1 MKRNFLVGSVLCAAV
16 TVGAAAQSSA
26 PSGQTSDQ
34 KQNTRNQPMTLTGC
48 LQAAGSAATAGTS
61 GSATKAPSTAD
72 NFILAN
78 ATAGAIGGTTTAGAI
93 GGTTTAGAM
102 APPGSRPVASTGTNP
117 SATAAGSPSAS
128 TADAA
133 QYKLSGGDKDQLRRY
148 VDSKVEITGKI
159 EGPAEA
165 RTAPA
170 GASSGAASTGPRTPE
185 TKTGQTLHIDSVHQL
200 APNCSM

>member
-34 KQNTRNQPMTLTGC
+34 KQNTRNQTMTLTGC
-48 LQAAGSAATAGTS
+48 LQAAGSAATTGTS

-72 NFILAN
+72 NFILAK
-78 ATAGAIGGTTTAGAI
+78 ATAGAI

-102 APPGSRPVASTGTNP
+102 APPDSRPVASTGTNP

-133 QYKLSGGDKDQLRRY
+133 QYTLSGGDKDQLRRY

-159 EGPAEA
+159 EGPEEA
-165 RTAPA
+165 RTPAA
-170 GASSGAASTGPRTPE
+170 GASSSDTASTGPRTPE
-185 TKTGQTLHIDSVHQL
+185 NKTGQTLHIDSVRQL
-200 APNCSM
+200 APSCSV

>member
-16 TVGAAAQSSA
+16 TVGAAAQSPA

-34 KQNTRNQPMTLTGC
+34 KQNTRSQTMTLTGC
-48 LQAAGSAATAGTS
+48 LQAAGSAATTGTS

-72 NFILAN
+72 NFILAK
-78 ATAGAIGGTTTAGAI
+78 ATGGAI

-102 APPGSRPVASTGTNP
+102 APPDSRPVASTGTNP
-117 SATAAGSPSAS
+117 SATAAGSPRAS

-133 QYKLSGGDKDQLRRY
+133 QYKLSGGDKAQLRGY

-159 EGPAEA
+159 EG
-165 RTAPA
+165 
-170 GASSGAASTGPRTPE
+170 STSPQTPQA
-185 TKTGQTLHIDSVHQL
+185 KTGQTLHIDSVRQL
-200 APNCSM
+200 APSCGV